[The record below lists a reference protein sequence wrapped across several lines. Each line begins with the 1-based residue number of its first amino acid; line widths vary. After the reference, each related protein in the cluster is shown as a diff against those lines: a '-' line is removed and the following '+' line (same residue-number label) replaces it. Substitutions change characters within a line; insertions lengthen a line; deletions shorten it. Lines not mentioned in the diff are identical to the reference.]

1 MQLQESSLIDSTYNK
16 IAEELAANNYTIGT
30 KLQPIRLLAKKFN
43 VSYLTAQRAVKA
55 MQIQGALDA
64 RPGDGLYVVGHP
76 KPLHSSVMELLSKKN
91 DTDPKS
97 EAAESRSTRSI
108 GVIMPFWLSSRG
120 GAAIYE
126 LVKGMVSESDKYHW
140 PVELIHNAGSESEL
154 PEFVDKIHRRNLGGI
169 VWLQPTTWHKMNLMR
184 LRDLGY
190 EVVVTGRDFRDI
202 PVKCVKFD
210 HPDMARKVVAFFKS
224 RNITN
229 VGMLTGPIDG
239 YIVDPYSVDIVDAL
253 REELE
258 KNGLALPYDNI
269 CQAYL
274 SHKHELIVEDFIRN
288 TRGLQGFVCLHEL
301 LMPAIEKLDK
311 EGVFGTD
318 KQVPLLDVSGIFNRF
333 AHNMQGIEM
342 VGVAWPLENM
352 GRAAI
357 RPFEHKWVQHNMLED
372 IDLSV
377 NIVAGGAKL

>member
-16 IAEELAANNYTIGT
+16 IAEELAINNYSIGT
-30 KLQPIRLLAKKFN
+30 KLQPIRVLAKKFN

-55 MQIQGALDA
+55 MQLQGALDA

-76 KPLHSSVMELLSKKN
+76 KPLNCSVMELLSKKVEPE
-91 DTDPKS
+91 TKPS
-97 EAAESRSTRSI
+97 GAEHRGNRSI
-108 GVIMPFWLSSRG
+108 GVIMPFWLSARG

-126 LVKGMVSESDKYHW
+126 MVKGIVSESDKYHW
-140 PVELIHNAGSESEL
+140 PVELIHNADKESEL
-154 PEFVDKIHRRNLGGI
+154 PEFVGKIHRRNLGGI

-184 LRDLGY
+184 LHDLGY
-190 EVVVTGRDFRDI
+190 EVVVTGREFTDI

-210 HPDMARKVVAFFKS
+210 HQDMAKKVFNFFKS

-229 VGMLTGPIDG
+229 IGMLTGPIDG
-239 YIVDPYSVDIVDAL
+239 YIVDPYSVDIVEAVRD
-253 REELE
+253 EFE
-258 KNGLALPYDNI
+258 KNGLSLPDENI

-288 TRGLQGFVCLHEL
+288 APKIQGLICLHEF

-311 EGVFGTD
+311 EGIFGTS
-318 KQVPLLDVSGIFNRF
+318 KQVPLLDVSGIFNRY

-342 VGVAWPLENM
+342 VGVAWPLENI
-352 GRAAI
+352 GRAVI
-357 RPFEHKWVQHNMLED
+357 RPFEQKWAPQERLEE
-372 IDLSV
+372 IDLTV
-377 NIVAGGAKL
+377 DIIVGGVKL

>member
-16 IAEELAANNYTIGT
+16 IAEELAINNYSIGT
-30 KLQPIRLLAKKFN
+30 KLQPIRILAKKFN

-55 MQIQGALDA
+55 MQLQGALDA
-64 RPGDGLYVVGHP
+64 RPGDGLYVVGTP
-76 KPLHSSVMELLSKKN
+76 KPLNCSVMELLAKKS
-91 DTDPKS
+91 DPDNKVS
-97 EAAESRSTRSI
+97 VAESRSARSI

-140 PVELIHNAGSESEL
+140 PVELIHNADNESEL
-154 PEFVDKIHRRNLGGI
+154 PEFVGKIHRRNLGGI

-184 LRDLGY
+184 LCDLGY
-190 EVVVTGRDFRDI
+190 EVVVTGREFRDI

-210 HPDMARKVVAFFKS
+210 HQDMARKVVEFFKS

-253 REELE
+253 RCELE
-258 KNGLALPYDNI
+258 KNGLKLPYENI

-274 SHKHELIVEDFIRN
+274 SHRHELIVEDFLRN
-288 TRGLQGFVCLHEL
+288 TPNLQGLVCLHEL
-301 LMPAIEKLDK
+301 LMPAVEKLDK
-311 EGVFGTD
+311 EGVFGTG

-352 GRAAI
+352 GKAVI
-357 RPFEHKWVQHNMLED
+357 RPFERKWLQKEPFNN
-372 IDLSV
+372 IDLCV
-377 NIVAGGAKL
+377 EILAGGVKL